1 MSYQD
6 SGFSEE
12 DADHHI
18 TTCLMKT
25 PSGSIYIQPTSEFS
39 RPASPVSPASPAPAE
54 LKPIFI
60 VFGTGSSGSTGTVA
74 LISFWLGSHQ
84 SRLHRAGQSP
94 KQMVSFSF

>member
-39 RPASPVSPASPAPAE
+39 RPASPVSPAPAE

-60 VFGTGSSGSTGTVA
+60 VFGTGSSGSTVA